1 MMCYSGKRRDRIFVK
16 SYELLSFAKIMGKFT
31 GKNILAKE
39 KASGV
44 NTDKNFLIIP
54 NNLLQMHL

>member
-44 NTDKNFLIIP
+44 NTAKNF
-54 NNLLQMHL
+54 